1 MTLPPRFVD
10 LKRSIASSYPDFEA
24 RATNAWREIIAELD
38 KVTRVIKEEGLNVG
52 HWLFVYIFMSLRCL
66 HLLLE
71 QYIPQINFNSL
82 DSISQDDIEK
92 IKRRGS
98 VLIRDVVDD
107 AQAVKWKDELKE
119 FVKVNDERGVK
130 GIHSLNGY
138 KNFWISLN
146 HLN

>member
-38 KVTRVIKEEGLNVG
+38 KVTSIIKEEGLNVG
-52 HWLFVYIFMSLRCL
+52 HWLMFCISMKSAST
-66 HLLLE
+66 LE

-82 DSISQDDIEK
+82 DSISQDEIEK

-98 VLIRDVVDD
+98 VLIRDVVDN
-107 AQAVKWKDELKE
+107 AQAIKWKDELKE
-119 FVKVNDERGVK
+119 FVKVNDKRRVE
-130 GIHSLNGY
+130 GIHSLNGF
-138 KNFWISLN
+138 KNPI
-146 HLN
+146 